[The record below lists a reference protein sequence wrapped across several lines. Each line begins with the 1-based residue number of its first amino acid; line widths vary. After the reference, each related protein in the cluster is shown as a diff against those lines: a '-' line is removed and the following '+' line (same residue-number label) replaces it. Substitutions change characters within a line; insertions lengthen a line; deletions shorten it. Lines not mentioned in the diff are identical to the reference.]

1 MVFTGDWIPEHELA
15 RRGHLA
21 IDPGSRGPLV
31 DQRLRTSAADV
42 FAAGN
47 LLHGAET
54 ADVAALEGRH
64 AAAAIRDHLAGAPWP
79 APPLALACA
88 APLRF
93 VAPGGIVPGA
103 GPPPRS
109 RFVLR
114 SAGLRDR
121 ARLEVRQGGRVLAVH
136 RAGRLVPGR
145 SIPLPA
151 RWLPLVT
158 PDGGDLQVRVV

>member
-31 DQRLRTSAADV
+31 DQRLRTSAAGV

-64 AAAAIRDHLAGAPWP
+64 AAAAIRDHLVGAPWP
-79 APPLALACA
+79 APPLALTCA
-88 APLRF
+88 PPLRF
-93 VAPGGIVPGA
+93 VAPGGVVPGA
-103 GPPPRS
+103 GPPPRG

-114 SAGLRDR
+114 TAALCDR

-145 SIPLPA
+145 SVPLPA
-151 RWLPLVT
+151 GWVAQVT